1 MVGYHAKFGIQLY
14 VKAVESSIAFTE
26 NPTLLDTTLTVN
38 KCSLDFNGHFPAG
51 PGLANIRMSQLWILL
66 ELKMI
71 TVVLTI
77 GATRSAKLQSN
88 RHHQQINNQLFT
100 SCRLTKCQSTEGK
113 ESINADHAK
122 YHANN
127 EQRYTTTSTEHS
139 YPFVSNTSKP

>member
-1 MVGYHAKFGIQLY
+1 
-14 VKAVESSIAFTE
+14 
-26 NPTLLDTTLTVN
+26 
-38 KCSLDFNGHFPAG
+38 
-51 PGLANIRMSQLWILL
+51 
-66 ELKMI
+66 MI

-100 SCRLTKCQSTEGK
+100 GRMPSCRLTKCQSTEGK
-113 ESINADHAK
+113 ESINADYAK

-127 EQRYTTTSTEHS
+127 EQRYTTTSREHW